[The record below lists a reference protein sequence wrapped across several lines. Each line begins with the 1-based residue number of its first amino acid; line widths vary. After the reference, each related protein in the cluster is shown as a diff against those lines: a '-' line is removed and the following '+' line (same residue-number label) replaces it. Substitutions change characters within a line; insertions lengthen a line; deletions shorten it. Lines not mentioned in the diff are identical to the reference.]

1 MPMAVLLEGN
11 FKSMYENRVLA
22 FEQTKFKTKGVAN
35 KMIVISDGDL
45 IKIK

>member
-22 FEQTKFKTKGVAN
+22 LSKQNLKQKEL
-35 KMIVISDGDL
+35 L
-45 IKIK
+45 IK